1 MNKENITQELL
12 SNMSNY
18 NTNIVKKPWGYEYLA
33 YENKDVA
40 LWFLY
45 IKPEHST
52 SLHCHPNKTT
62 GLILLEGQAETSFLN
77 STNRLNPTDK
87 VMIRKGLFHSTK
99 AIGDKGAYVFEI
111 ETPVDKQDLVR
122 FKDSYGREGK
132 PYEDETFEIPKAEDC
147 LWIKEIPNVYNFANC
162 VLEVKNIVNINEF
175 LNIEDSLNVMFL
187 KGGLLTDYNQKVA
200 GPGDIVI
207 SSTIKQLTEVFKKVS
222 EDTLVMIF
230 KKINNV

>member
-1 MNKENITQELL
+1 MDNRK
-12 SNMSNY
+12 Y
-18 NTNIVKKPWGYEYLA
+18 NNVVKKPWGYEYLA

-45 IKPEHST
+45 IKPTHAT

-62 GLILLEGQAETSFLN
+62 GLILLDGEAEVSFLN
-77 STNRLNPTDK
+77 SSNVLNPTNK

-99 AIGDKGAYVFEI
+99 AISNKGAFVFEI

-132 PYEDETFEIPKAEDC
+132 PYEDESFEIPKAEDC
-147 LWIKEIPNVYNFANC
+147 LWIYEPKLNSSNTYSFSNC
-162 VLEVKNIVNINEF
+162 LLKVKSITNIDEF
-175 LNIEDSLNVMFL
+175 LNIDDSLNVMFL
-187 KGGLLTDYNQKVA
+187 KGGLLAEYGQKVA

-207 SSTIKQLTEVFKKVS
+207 SNTIKQLIEVFPKVDP
-222 EDTLVMIF
+222 ETVVIIF
-230 KKINNV
+230 KKENNG